1 MYLSISHQDITKG
14 LKIIKD
20 FVYQQ
25 DGSDL
30 SEIEQAIIRGSLG
43 KLTYQA
49 MQQTESA
56 LRYYNEGY
64 ISRNLAFDLWNKLN
78 LIIVE
83 SSLIQDEF
91 RVSKKKL
98 WHLVNKL
105 VNQVEGET
113 VEFSDLPD
121 DLEGK
126 VLLDRYE
133 IEEHLFD
140 RHSGERHF
148 RAVDLHLGNKPCLVI
163 QRRHQTAKI
172 REQFIREAQV
182 LSELGKHPQ
191 IPQLLAYCEDNQYL
205 NLIYEYIPGKA
216 LTELLATQPWQETE
230 AKLLL
235 QNLLSILEFIQ
246 NSDVVHRNLN
256 PDTIIQ
262 SGSKWIVI
270 DFATVKNLKDA
281 DHAISQSSIA
291 QGMKGYMPAEQL
303 IGMAGFSS
311 DIYAVGMI
319 IIHALTGIHPRKL
332 KINRKTGDTIWR
344 TQIQV
349 SNHFADILDRS
360 ICYHFG
366 DRYQSATEILNDL
379 AVV

>member
-1 MYLSISHQDITKG
+1 MYLSISHQDITNG

-20 FVYQQ
+20 FVSQHN
-25 DGSDL
+25 GSDL
-30 SEIEQAIIRGSLG
+30 SEIEQAIIRGSLS

-56 LRYYNEGY
+56 LQYYDVGY

-78 LIIVE
+78 TTITK
-83 SSLIQDEF
+83 SFLIQDDF
-91 RVSKKKL
+91 KVSKKKL
-98 WHLVNKL
+98 WHLINKL
-105 VNQVEGET
+105 VDKVEGESL
-113 VEFSDLPD
+113 EFFDLPD

-126 VLLDRYE
+126 ILLDRYE

-148 RAVDLHLGNKPCLVI
+148 RAVDLHLGNKPCLLI

-172 REQFIREAQV
+172 REQFQREAQV

-191 IPQLLAYCEDNQYL
+191 IPQLLAYFEDSQYL

-235 QNLLSILEFIQ
+235 QNLLSVLEFIQ
-246 NSDVVHRNLN
+246 SNNVVHRNLN

-262 SGSKWIVI
+262 SGSKWVVI
-270 DFATVKNLKDA
+270 DFATVKNLKYA

-291 QGMKGYMPAEQL
+291 QGIKGYMPAEQL
-303 IGMAGFSS
+303 IGMASFTS

-332 KINRKTGDTIWR
+332 KINRQTGSVIWR
-344 TQIQV
+344 NHV
-349 SNHFADILDRS
+349 EVNNHFADILDRA

>member
-14 LKIIKD
+14 LEIINN
-20 FVYQQ
+20 FICQY
-25 DGSDL
+25 DGSNL
-30 SEIEQAIIRGSLG
+30 SEIEQAIIRGSLS

-49 MQQTESA
+49 MQQTEST
-56 LRYYNEGY
+56 LQYYDVGY
-64 ISRNLAFDLWNKLN
+64 VSRNLAFDLWNKLN
-78 LIIVE
+78 AIIEE

-91 RVSKKKL
+91 IVSKKKV

-105 VNQVEGET
+105 VDKIEGESP
-113 VEFSDLPD
+113 EFFDLPD
-121 DLEGK
+121 DLEGN
-126 VLLDRYE
+126 VLLNRYE

-148 RAVDLHLGNKPCLVI
+148 RAADLHLGNKPCLVI

-172 REQFIREAQV
+172 REQFKREAQV
-182 LSELGKHPQ
+182 LSKLGKHSQ
-191 IPQLLAYCEDNQYL
+191 IPQLLAYFEDSQYL

-216 LTELLATQPWQETE
+216 LTELLSIQPWQETE

-235 QNLLSILEFIQ
+235 QNLLSVLEFIQ
-246 NSDVVHRNLN
+246 SNNVVHRNLN

-270 DFATVKNLKDA
+270 DFATVKNLKYT

-303 IGMAGFSS
+303 MGMASFTT
-311 DIYAVGMI
+311 DIYALGMI
-319 IIHALTGIHPRKL
+319 IIYALTGIHPRKL
-332 KINRKTGDTIWR
+332 KINRQTGNVIWR
-344 TQIQV
+344 NHVQV
-349 SNHFADILDRS
+349 SNHFAHIIDRS
-360 ICYHFG
+360 TCYHFG